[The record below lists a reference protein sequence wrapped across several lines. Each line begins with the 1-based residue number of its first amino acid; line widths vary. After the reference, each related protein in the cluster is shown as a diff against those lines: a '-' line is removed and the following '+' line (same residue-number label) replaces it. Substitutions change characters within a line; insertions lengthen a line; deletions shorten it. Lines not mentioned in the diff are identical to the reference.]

1 MLTRDKIDELLM
13 GKCRCQVALRTND
26 KDRIVVPLSLT
37 AESVNGVPLRGADK
51 NFNVEG
57 LKGRMKVFCE
67 GLIRK

>member
-13 GKCRCQVALRTND
+13 RKCRCQVSVRIND

-37 AESVNGVPLRGADK
+37 AESVNEIPLRGADK

>member
-1 MLTRDKIDELLM
+1 MK
-13 GKCRCQVALRTND
+13 QVSVRIND

-37 AESVNGVPLRGADK
+37 AESVNEIPLRGADK